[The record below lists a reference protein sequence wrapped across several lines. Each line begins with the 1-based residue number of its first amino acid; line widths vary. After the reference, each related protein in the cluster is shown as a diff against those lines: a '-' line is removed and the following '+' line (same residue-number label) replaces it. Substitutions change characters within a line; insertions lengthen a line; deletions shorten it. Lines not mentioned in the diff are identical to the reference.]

1 MLRFRR
7 VLPPVIAFAWA
18 ALLVSSAAAQA
29 APTITFDSVPFGHVF
44 VQGESPVI
52 DVTVTADADGHR
64 GRLVLLAIDA
74 YGRRAGRLTSGI
86 DLAPGTST
94 TVPFTLQP
102 RGLGHFDIIASL
114 SGRGAKVQ
122 QVTAAAIVPPI
133 VDTPAENSAV
143 GYFVYPV
150 GDEWTRADEI
160 ASQMRR
166 LGIRWV
172 RYGFHGWDD
181 ARPVAL
187 DPSDPAWL
195 DSAIYERWVDAFR
208 GQGIEVLAA
217 VFGLPRWASSQPDD
231 ATPIITI
238 PRWSIVAPRD
248 LDEWGA
254 IMRTLAG
261 RLAGKVRHWEV
272 WNEPNHYLYWQSTAA
287 DFAAL
292 VRETAQAVRDVD
304 PTALVAL
311 GYAPSEYGPFE
322 REVIETA
329 GDEIDVFGW
338 HYAQR
343 ANVEEGLA
351 LLPQLRP
358 GAVVWDTEAT
368 GAPRRHVNR
377 WLEERA
383 AGAQRIFP
391 FVYRLPD
398 YEEVTG
404 LERFGR
410 YPVNVDYSPREDA
423 LALRTLSDAVGD
435 APAVVR
441 AEAGI
446 GYSTFTAPNGVTVL
460 VDMNEGDVTWLGAPG
475 FDLWIEVPAAVTRL
489 DATDL
494 MGNQRSIRVR
504 RGKARIRSYGIAEFL
519 RADPPGALTSV
530 RVTRVRQKKRR

>member
-7 VLPPVIAFAWA
+7 PGPPVIAFAWA
-18 ALLVSSAAAQA
+18 VLLLSSGAAQA
-29 APTITFDSVPFGHVF
+29 APTITFDAIPFGQVF
-44 VQGESPVI
+44 VQGEAPVI
-52 DVTVTADADGHR
+52 DVTVTADAAGHR
-64 GRLVLLAIDA
+64 GRLVVLAIDA
-74 YGRRAGRLTSGI
+74 YGRRAGRLAQSI
-86 DLAPGTST
+86 DLEPGTST
-94 TVPFTLQP
+94 TTQLTLRP

-114 SGRGAKVQ
+114 SGKGAKVQ
-122 QVTAAAIVPPI
+122 AVTAAAIVPPI
-133 VDTPAENSAV
+133 LDTPAEASAV

-150 GDEWTRADEI
+150 DDEWTRADEI

-166 LGIRWV
+166 LGVRWV
-172 RYGFHGWDD
+172 RYGFHGWND
-181 ARPVAL
+181 ARPVAP

-195 DSAIYERWVDAFR
+195 DSTIFERWVDAFR
-208 GQGIEVLAA
+208 GQGIEVLAS

-231 ATPIITI
+231 ETPIVGL
-238 PRWSIVAPRD
+238 PRWAIVAPRD

-272 WNEPNHYLYWQSTAA
+272 WNEPNHYLYWQSSAA
-287 DFAAL
+287 DFASL
-292 VRETAQAVRDVD
+292 VRETATAVRDVD
-304 PTALVAL
+304 PTARIAL
-311 GYAPSEYGPFE
+311 GYAPSLYGPFE

-383 AGAQRIFP
+383 AGAERIFP

-410 YPVNVDYSPREDA
+410 YPVNVDYSPRPDA

-435 APAVVR
+435 APSFVR
-441 AEAGI
+441 AEAGV

-460 VDMNEGDVTWLGAPG
+460 VDMNEGGITWLGAPG
-475 FDLWIEVPAAVTRL
+475 IDVSIEVPEAVKRL

-494 MGNQRSIRVR
+494 MGNQRSVRVR
-504 RGKARIRSYGIAEFL
+504 RGRARIRSYGIAEFL

-530 RVTRVRQKKRR
+530 RVTRVRPVKRR